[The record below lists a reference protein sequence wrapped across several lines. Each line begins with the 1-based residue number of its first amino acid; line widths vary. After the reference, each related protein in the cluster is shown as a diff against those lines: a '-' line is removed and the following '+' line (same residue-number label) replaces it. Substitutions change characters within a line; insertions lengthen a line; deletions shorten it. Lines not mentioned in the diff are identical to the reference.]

1 MTDYDMLYICVRT
14 YGNGKFMNKVHNVY
28 YEYLSQAQKAVEVL
42 NEQDLYC
49 QELGG
54 SEQWIIMPIA
64 KFIGPV

>member
-49 QELGG
+49 QEPG